1 MRTSATDKK
10 SLKSSCS
17 PTQSQPS
24 TPSPK
29 FLQPK
34 EERKVSALRPR
45 QMVNLACPCC
55 GEVIFELASVYVN
68 HGLEIGAD
76 YLQTSRGR
84 IRLQPMQK
92 LILLPIVEAFP
103 NYVQSKDLIILYGDT
118 TRTPQSENLHKAVYA
133 QISKLRRPLA
143 RLGLTLQN
151 GYGCYKL
158 EFLP

>member
-1 MRTSATDKK
+1 
-10 SLKSSCS
+10 
-17 PTQSQPS
+17 
-24 TPSPK
+24 
-29 FLQPK
+29 
-34 EERKVSALRPR
+34 
-45 QMVNLACPCC
+45 MVNLACPCC

-92 LILLPIVEAFP
+92 LVLLPIVEAFP
-103 NYVQSKDLIILYGDT
+103 NYVQSKDLIILYGDA

-143 RLGLTLQN
+143 GLGLTLQN